1 MMPRMDPKRLLPA
14 VVASLLL
21 SVPLSAGPVLDG
33 LRASLPGVDV
43 AVPAT
48 FAAQAVPPGTSIS
61 PAISDPV
68 RTAMILKLIK
78 DVYEGNPLPFP
89 QKDGSVWTNKERTLP
104 VNPDPNWYREYT
116 LLPPAGTTRS
126 ITVGGT
132 PYEIAPPQ
140 GTRGVERIIIG
151 GGRDVYYTPNHYSTF
166 IKLSI
171 N

>member
-1 MMPRMDPKRLLPA
+1 MDPKRFLPA

-48 FAAQAVPPGTSIS
+48 FAAQAVPPGSAIS
-61 PAISDPV
+61 PEISDPV

-78 DVYEGNPLPFP
+78 DVYEGNPLPYP
-89 QKDGSVWTNKERTLP
+89 KKDGSVWTNKERTLP

-126 ITVGGT
+126 ITIGGK
-132 PYEIAPPQ
+132 PYQIAPPQ

-151 GGRDVYYTPNHYSTF
+151 GGQVVYYTPDHYASF
-166 IKLSI
+166 IQLTISR
-171 N
+171 